1 MYWKERQ
8 RLVFVGAPLAIVP
21 ALAFLPAL
29 AYLLITP
36 SLPHSML
43 LASIVFP
50 LFAVCEVLGLVRLV
64 RCCVTRP
71 FDLLTAFAFS
81 ALLVVLVIAAYTG
94 LFLAAI
100 AGKM

>member
-1 MYWKERQ
+1 MNKPRQ

-29 AYLLITP
+29 AYLVITP
-36 SLPHSML
+36 TMPHSGV
-43 LASIVFP
+43 LAAVLFA
-50 LFAVCEVLGLVRLV
+50 LFAVCEVLGLLRLV

-71 FDLLTAFAFS
+71 FDLITVFAFS
-81 ALLVVLVIAAYTG
+81 ALLAILVIATYTG